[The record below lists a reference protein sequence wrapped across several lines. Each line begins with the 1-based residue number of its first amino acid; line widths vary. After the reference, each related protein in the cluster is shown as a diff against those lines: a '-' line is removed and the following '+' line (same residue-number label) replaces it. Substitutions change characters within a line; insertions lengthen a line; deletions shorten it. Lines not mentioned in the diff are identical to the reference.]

1 MFLWCILFCLR
12 FWNQLYWLH
21 LSVTLLILICRGQD
35 DHFILIHGVTYCC
48 MIKAADVSEICTA
61 CLSALV
67 QWCRLFMAVVT
78 LLENFLLMNTYNG
91 FLGIPLSSLKPL
103 TSNISSINWSVKKF
117 KTPQILLGTFLI
129 SNAHRMGVKFVVFE
143 VFCDVTEF
151 WGWALSGHAGWP
163 IKPTKNKNLSLNL
176 WNTQNS
182 LCGSGRHR
190 WRASLLIS
198 PAQRHLLHPSDPSF
212 QLGMY
217 PPPSSSSP
225 PHTQT

>member
-1 MFLWCILFCLR
+1 MTLF
-12 FWNQLYWLH
+12 
-21 LSVTLLILICRGQD
+21 
-35 DHFILIHGVTYCC
+35 
-48 MIKAADVSEICTA
+48 
-61 CLSALV
+61 
-67 QWCRLFMAVVT
+67 
-78 LLENFLLMNTYNG
+78 ENFLLMNTYNG

-217 PPPSSSSP
+217 PPPLLP
-225 PHTQT
+225 PHTPKHSLAVKNNSWQYVIQNNAAKCFCCFREYLKILHLIRAWYYLMWVMILSCMSLRCNRSCGPTDVHWKERAG